1 MSLISVPTTQIEAPG
16 VRLRL
21 ERVNVVGHPCDCEA
35 GPAEYAYTLV
45 VYAPVIVGPVTSWLC
60 AECATQTVTEF
71 RREHGDD
78 VHVVI
83 DALGAMYW

>member
-1 MSLISVPTTQIEAPG
+1 MLISVPTTQLEAPG
-16 VRLRL
+16 VRIRL
-21 ERVNVVGHPCDCEA
+21 ERISGAFVTCDCED
-35 GPAEYAYTLV
+35 GPVEYAYTLV

-60 AECATQTVTEF
+60 AECATWTVTEF